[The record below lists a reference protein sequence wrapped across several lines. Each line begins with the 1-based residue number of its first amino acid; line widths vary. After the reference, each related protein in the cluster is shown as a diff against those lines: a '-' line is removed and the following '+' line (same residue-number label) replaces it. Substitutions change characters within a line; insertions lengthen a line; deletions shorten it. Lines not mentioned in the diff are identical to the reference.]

1 MEENVF
7 EVGDVLEIK
16 SAYVRIV
23 ENIEKIDRGLVVR
36 SFVDE
41 NENAESTR
49 CYVVLF
55 IPAKFYDDA
64 DFIRKTL
71 YKTSIRVMTEEFLI
85 KNSKKI
91 DHVDLTPFVA

>member
-1 MEENVF
+1 MDKAIY

-16 SAYVRIV
+16 GAYVRII

-41 NENAESTR
+41 DEIHGSIR
-49 CYVVLF
+49 YYVVLF
-55 IPAKFYDDA
+55 IPTKFRDDV
-64 DFIRKTL
+64 DFT
-71 YKTSIRVMTEEFLI
+71 YKTKVRTMTEEFLE

-91 DHVDLTPFVA
+91 DHVDLTPFVV